1 MDCGC
6 ISPLYHL
13 GSLPISKKKENSLQ
27 ISKKERKSLQI
38 SKMKE
43 KSLPISKKEEQK
55 SCQSQP
61 HPILKKTV
69 YVAIL
74 ASPHL
79 FPHDVNHHPV
89 SLNLDESNCRPSG

>member
-38 SKMKE
+38 SKKKE

-61 HPILKKTV
+61 HPILKKTA

-74 ASPHL
+74 APHTSFL
-79 FPHDVNHHPV
+79 LMLTTIPYP
-89 SLNLDESNCRPSG
+89 